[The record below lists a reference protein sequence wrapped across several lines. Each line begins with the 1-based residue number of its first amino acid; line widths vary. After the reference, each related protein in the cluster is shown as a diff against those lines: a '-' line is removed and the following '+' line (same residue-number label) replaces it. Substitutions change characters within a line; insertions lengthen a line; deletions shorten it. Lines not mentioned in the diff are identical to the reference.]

1 MAGSITNQDQE
12 LADFITINEFQAT
25 SSSVTKWA
33 DLPLEEIYLVKE
45 LKEKLVNR
53 EGKEINSMYAV
64 LENQSGDVKNVWLTS
79 VIEKE
84 LKKENI
90 GGNGKIYVRSF
101 GLKMNKSGTRKYFD
115 FDIVKQS

>member
-1 MAGSITNQDQE
+1 MAGSTTNQDQE

-25 SSSVTKWA
+25 SSRVTKWA

-64 LENQSGDVKNVWLTS
+64 LENRSGDVKNVWL
-79 VIEKE
+79 
-84 LKKENI
+84 
-90 GGNGKIYVRSF
+90 
-101 GLKMNKSGTRKYFD
+101 KMERYMSD
-115 FDIVKQS
+115 PLV